1 MKKFTLRLDERLAK
15 KLELLAKSEKRSINN
30 YLVFLIERESGK
42 GADKKK
48 TEIELTQ
55 KDIDNIC
62 LSYRHDFGLLSDKE
76 KENVRFQCQEWIR
89 ALRNNY
95 NYFENNGKVAKL

>member
-1 MKKFTLRLDERLAK
+1 MVKTNKVMKKFTLRLDERLAK

-48 TEIELTQ
+48 L
-55 KDIDNIC
+55 
-62 LSYRHDFGLLSDKE
+62 
-76 KENVRFQCQEWIR
+76 V
-89 ALRNNY
+89 
-95 NYFENNGKVAKL
+95 

>member
-48 TEIELTQ
+48 T
-55 KDIDNIC
+55 D
-62 LSYRHDFGLLSDKE
+62 
-76 KENVRFQCQEWIR
+76 R
-89 ALRNNY
+89 AFAQRISVC
-95 NYFENNGKVAKL
+95 EV

>member
-48 TEIELTQ
+48 T
-55 KDIDNIC
+55 DIDNIC

-95 NYFENNGKVAKL
+95 NYFENNGREL